1 MATEYTTD
9 EDPGCV
15 CVCECACVG
24 GTERCTAAESTGSVG
39 CERAG
44 AEETVWEQA
53 AGHGRQSRQTDR
65 RKGVW
70 RMETGQPAS
79 PGARL
84 ADTQPPTRGA
94 PRGLSSRSKCCHSH
108 PPASHPCHATL
119 HGSPTNSAPPPRARC
134 WLLSFTCATPTGLH
148 SCLGMPL
155 TFQTTTTQPHQ
166 PHAACAAA
174 PEHAAAAF
182 LRGRVNAGPCTLNS

>member
-1 MATEYTTD
+1 M
-9 EDPGCV
+9 

-53 AGHGRQSRQTDR
+53 AGHGQTDR

-70 RMETGQPAS
+70 RMETGGQAGRHTAS
-79 PGARL
+79 P
-84 ADTQPPTRGA
+84 
-94 PRGLSSRSKCCHSH
+94 PRC
-108 PPASHPCHATL
+108 
-119 HGSPTNSAPPPRARC
+119 PPRALLTLQVQPLVPPSIPALPRHCARIPHQLNPPQKARC
-134 WLLSFTCATPTGLH
+134 WLLSFTCAAPTGLH
-148 SCLGMPL
+148 SCLGKPL

-166 PHAACAAA
+166 LHAARAAA
-174 PEHAAAAF
+174 PEQAAAAF
-182 LRGRVNAGPCTLNS
+182 LRGGVNAGPCVLNS